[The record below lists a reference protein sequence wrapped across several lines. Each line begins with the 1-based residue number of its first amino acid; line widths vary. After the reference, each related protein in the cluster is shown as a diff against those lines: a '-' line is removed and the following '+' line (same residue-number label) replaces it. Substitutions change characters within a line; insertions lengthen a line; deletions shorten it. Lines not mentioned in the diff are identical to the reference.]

1 MAELCDLQI
10 HINGQQTFF
19 LNERIISKFSGKIR
33 KIIKKEKRRT
43 QIKNSEIQID
53 DFPGGTDGFE
63 FISRFCYNNATT
75 TINISNISLL
85 HCCALFLGMT
95 EKLSPCNLLQQTET
109 FLEGMAYWSWNDI
122 LICLKSCES
131 FFSYADSYGLI
142 QKLLTSLLAKI
153 SQNSEIFL
161 SSSSSS
167 SSPETTSSFRQSSST
182 KGTTP
187 EVLGIKNYSSR
198 KSWWFEDLTIL
209 PPMIIERFVMTLGA
223 YGTDNNSLVLTR
235 FLLNYLKSI
244 AQSKHGLIN
253 KTCSKYQ
260 YAGLA
265 DTSVYGVLFIGKSS
279 FSCRV
284 LFWVLRLVS
293 GFGIS
298 RDCRTGLERLIGSVL
313 DQATLD
319 DLLVSGNDGH
329 SVYDVNLVVRLI
341 RLFVHSYN
349 KEEYLQKMKKV
360 GWLIDMYLGEVAPD
374 QNLKISKFL
383 GVAESL
389 ADCARDCFDG
399 VYRAV
404 DLYLESHPCLSLE
417 ERSRLCRCL
426 NYEKLSLES
435 CKELA
440 KNPRIPPRVAVEAL
454 AAQSRRYNS
463 NNNDGI
469 NNIAITAAAATKD
482 DHHEYYYS
490 FANNYESSSSSS
502 ISPSKSHKYYQMV
515 LYNGGAG
522 GAANTDIKKTDQ
534 ERINIISEENM
545 IKDDEEM
552 RLNLQRMQWRVL
564 ELEKVCRKM
573 KGQMS
578 RMGKTSAGRTPLIS
592 PARSKALPR
601 LC

>member
-1 MAELCDLQI
+1 MQFNAPLAAMAELCDLQI
-10 HINGQQTFF
+10 HINGQQIFF
-19 LNERIISKFSGKIR
+19 LNEKIISKFSGKVR

-43 QIKNSEIQID
+43 QIKNSGIEID
-53 DFPGGTDGFE
+53 DFPGGPDGFE
-63 FISRFCYNNATT
+63 LIARFCYNNATI
-75 TINISNISLL
+75 TINVSNISLL
-85 HCCALFLGMT
+85 YCCALFLGMT
-95 EKLSPCNLLQQTET
+95 EKISPCNLLHKTET
-109 FLEGMAYWSWNDI
+109 FLEGISYWSWNDI

-153 SQNSEIFL
+153 AQNSEIFL

-167 SSPETTSSFRQSSST
+167 SSPETESPFRQSSST

-187 EVLGIKNYSSR
+187 EVLGIKNNSSR

-209 PPMIIERFVMTLGA
+209 PPMIIERFVKTLGA

-235 FLLNYLKSI
+235 FVLNYLKST
-244 AQSKHGLIN
+244 AQSKHALVN
-253 KTCSKYQ
+253 KTYSKSE

-279 FSCRV
+279 FSCRG

-313 DQATLD
+313 DHATLD
-319 DLLVSGNDGH
+319 DLLVSGNDGN

-349 KEEYLQKMKKV
+349 KEEHLQKMKKV
-360 GWLIDMYLGEVAPD
+360 GWLIDMYLGEIAPD

-399 VYRAV
+399 VYKAV
-404 DLYLESHPCLSLE
+404 DIYLESHPCLSLE

-463 NNNDGI
+463 NNNI
-469 NNIAITAAAATKD
+469 NNIATATAATKD
-482 DHHEYYYS
+482 HEYYS
-490 FANNYESSSSSS
+490 SANYESR
-502 ISPSKSHKYYQMV
+502 IVSPSKSHNQMV
-515 LYNGGAG
+515 LYNGTG
-522 GAANTDIKKTDQ
+522 GVINDIKKTEEDDQ
-534 ERINIISEENM
+534 ERINISEEN
-545 IKDDEEM
+545 IINDDEM
-552 RLNLQRMQWRVL
+552 RINLQRMQWRVL

-578 RMGKTSAGRTPLIS
+578 RMGKTSGRAPLIS
-592 PARSKALPR
+592 PAHSKALPR